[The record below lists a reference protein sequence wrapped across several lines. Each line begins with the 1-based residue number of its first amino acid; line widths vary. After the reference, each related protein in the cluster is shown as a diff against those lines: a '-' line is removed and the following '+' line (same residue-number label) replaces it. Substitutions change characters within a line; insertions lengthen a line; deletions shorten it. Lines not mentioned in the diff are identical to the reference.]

1 MVINT
6 TFSFDIL
13 YIYLL
18 KYSSVIEMKE
28 LTFKILD
35 NKTDIHEIERLR
47 CITCYNRENVLSSFK
62 SGDLY
67 RSCPL
72 NSFYQL
78 EVRRLSMNPKL
89 LRFGLFTGMAAIGST
104 VVPALTK
111 KATKKAAKQ
120 QIRKSTA
127 TIDFDNMGP
136 EIVRK
141 DGSDTKRED
150 K

>member
-1 MVINT
+1 MN
-6 TFSFDIL
+6 
-13 YIYLL
+13 
-18 KYSSVIEMKE
+18 
-28 LTFKILD
+28 
-35 NKTDIHEIERLR
+35 
-47 CITCYNRENVLSSFK
+47 
-62 SGDLY
+62 
-67 RSCPL
+67 CPL

-78 EVRRLSMNPKL
+78 EVWSLSMNPKL

-111 KATKKAAKQ
+111 KAANKTAKQ
-120 QIRKSTA
+120 QIRKTTA

-150 K
+150 R

>member
-1 MVINT
+1 M
-6 TFSFDIL
+6 
-13 YIYLL
+13 
-18 KYSSVIEMKE
+18 
-28 LTFKILD
+28 
-35 NKTDIHEIERLR
+35 
-47 CITCYNRENVLSSFK
+47 
-62 SGDLY
+62 
-67 RSCPL
+67 
-72 NSFYQL
+72 
-78 EVRRLSMNPKL
+78 EVWCLSMNPKL
-89 LRFGLFTGMAAIGST
+89 VRFGLFTGMAAIGST
-104 VVPALTK
+104 VVPAMTK

>member
-1 MVINT
+1 MN
-6 TFSFDIL
+6 
-13 YIYLL
+13 
-18 KYSSVIEMKE
+18 
-28 LTFKILD
+28 
-35 NKTDIHEIERLR
+35 
-47 CITCYNRENVLSSFK
+47 
-62 SGDLY
+62 
-67 RSCPL
+67 CPL

-78 EVRRLSMNPKL
+78 EVWSLSMNPKL

-111 KATKKAAKQ
+111 KAANKTTKQ
-120 QIRKSTA
+120 QIRKTTA

>member
-1 MVINT
+1 MN
-6 TFSFDIL
+6 
-13 YIYLL
+13 
-18 KYSSVIEMKE
+18 
-28 LTFKILD
+28 
-35 NKTDIHEIERLR
+35 
-47 CITCYNRENVLSSFK
+47 
-62 SGDLY
+62 
-67 RSCPL
+67 CPL

-78 EVRRLSMNPKL
+78 EVRSLSMNPKL

-111 KATKKAAKQ
+111 KAANKTAKQ
-120 QIRKSTA
+120 QIRKTTA

>member
-1 MVINT
+1 M
-6 TFSFDIL
+6 
-13 YIYLL
+13 
-18 KYSSVIEMKE
+18 
-28 LTFKILD
+28 
-35 NKTDIHEIERLR
+35 
-47 CITCYNRENVLSSFK
+47 
-62 SGDLY
+62 
-67 RSCPL
+67 
-72 NSFYQL
+72 
-78 EVRRLSMNPKL
+78 EVWRLSMNPKL

-104 VVPALTK
+104 LVPAMTQ

-141 DGSDTKRED
+141 DGSEDKRED

>member
-1 MVINT
+1 MN
-6 TFSFDIL
+6 
-13 YIYLL
+13 
-18 KYSSVIEMKE
+18 
-28 LTFKILD
+28 
-35 NKTDIHEIERLR
+35 
-47 CITCYNRENVLSSFK
+47 
-62 SGDLY
+62 
-67 RSCPL
+67 CPL

-78 EVRRLSMNPKL
+78 EVWSLSMNPKL
-89 LRFGLFTGMAAIGST
+89 VRFWLFTGMAAIGST

-111 KATKKAAKQ
+111 KAANKTAKQ
-120 QIRKSTA
+120 QIRKTTA

>member
-1 MVINT
+1 MN
-6 TFSFDIL
+6 
-13 YIYLL
+13 
-18 KYSSVIEMKE
+18 
-28 LTFKILD
+28 
-35 NKTDIHEIERLR
+35 
-47 CITCYNRENVLSSFK
+47 
-62 SGDLY
+62 
-67 RSCPL
+67 CPL

-78 EVRRLSMNPKL
+78 EVWSLSMNPKL

-104 VVPALTK
+104 VVPLLTQ

-120 QIRKSTA
+120 QIRKTTA

-141 DGSDTKRED
+141 DDSEDKRED

>member
-1 MVINT
+1 MN
-6 TFSFDIL
+6 
-13 YIYLL
+13 
-18 KYSSVIEMKE
+18 
-28 LTFKILD
+28 
-35 NKTDIHEIERLR
+35 
-47 CITCYNRENVLSSFK
+47 
-62 SGDLY
+62 
-67 RSCPL
+67 CPL

-78 EVRRLSMNPKL
+78 EVWSLSMNPKL

-111 KATKKAAKQ
+111 KAANKTAKQ
-120 QIRKSTA
+120 QIRKTTA

>member
-1 MVINT
+1 MN
-6 TFSFDIL
+6 
-13 YIYLL
+13 
-18 KYSSVIEMKE
+18 
-28 LTFKILD
+28 
-35 NKTDIHEIERLR
+35 
-47 CITCYNRENVLSSFK
+47 
-62 SGDLY
+62 
-67 RSCPL
+67 CPL

-78 EVRRLSMNPKL
+78 EVWSLSMNPKL

-111 KATKKAAKQ
+111 KAANKTAKQ
-120 QIRKSTA
+120 QIRKTTT

>member
-1 MVINT
+1 MN
-6 TFSFDIL
+6 
-13 YIYLL
+13 
-18 KYSSVIEMKE
+18 
-28 LTFKILD
+28 
-35 NKTDIHEIERLR
+35 
-47 CITCYNRENVLSSFK
+47 
-62 SGDLY
+62 
-67 RSCPL
+67 CPL

-78 EVRRLSMNPKL
+78 EVWSLSMNPKL
-89 LRFGLFTGMAAIGST
+89 VRFGLFTGMAAIGST
-104 VVPALTK
+104 VVPLLTQ

-120 QIRKSTA
+120 QIRKTTA

>member
-1 MVINT
+1 MN
-6 TFSFDIL
+6 
-13 YIYLL
+13 
-18 KYSSVIEMKE
+18 
-28 LTFKILD
+28 
-35 NKTDIHEIERLR
+35 
-47 CITCYNRENVLSSFK
+47 
-62 SGDLY
+62 
-67 RSCPL
+67 CPL

-78 EVRRLSMNPKL
+78 EVWSLSMNPKL

-111 KATKKAAKQ
+111 KAASKTAKQ
-120 QIRKSTA
+120 QIRKTTA